1 MIQTVHMF
9 GRFENPILSAGQTTA
24 GTSKSASAKRR
35 RDQDFL
41 REEGLVSR
49 DAASYDELLG
59 QHCITMDSDTFM
71 WSRCAYRIHDIGKRR
86 QAAKPPQTSLGLPYS
101 RIDVAAYIVS
111 SRNGKHHF
119 PNPGSSVLPDPQPSI
134 RAGKWNRFAAS
145 R

>member
-9 GRFENPILSAGQTTA
+9 GRFENPILVRARQLQVLQKALLPSVG
-24 GTSKSASAKRR
+24 GTKISFAKK
-35 RDQDFL
+35 
-41 REEGLVSR
+41 GLVSR
-49 DAASYDELLG
+49 DAASYDEFLG

-119 PNPGSSVLPDPQPSI
+119 PNSGSSVFRI
-134 RAGKWNRFAAS
+134 
-145 R
+145 